1 MAERDDAA
9 ETPLTVEESLE
20 ELEQLVVRLEHGEGD
35 LEAALADFERGVGLV
50 RSCTEM
56 LSKMELRVQELVVTE
71 DGEIVTNPFD
81 EGDGGEDRDE

>member
-20 ELEQLVVRLEHGEGD
+20 ELEQLVGRLEHGEGD

-71 DGEIVTNPFD
+71 DGEIVTNLFD
-81 EGDGGEDRDE
+81 EGDGGEDRNE